1 MCLTLM
7 LNIHLFNKNSQS
19 HVKQYQLVQDH
30 MEDGGWFNSKNV
42 FIKDTDLQN
51 RMLDVFGMYWHIIVK
66 VKTYSLV
73 PILNWDHLIRLIYIL
88 TFQIMILFR

>member
-1 MCLTLM
+1 
-7 LNIHLFNKNSQS
+7 
-19 HVKQYQLVQDH
+19 

-51 RMLDVFGMYWHIIVK
+51 RMLDVFGVYWHIIVK
-66 VKTYSLV
+66 VKPYLSVL
-73 PILNWDHLIRLIYIL
+73 ILDLDRTTADIHFNIT